1 MFKVS
6 NKTQEQQWSGDF
18 IVNFGYISHFFIVVF
33 LLLSLDKSV
42 LASNLTCKLLATL
55 LVNH

>member
-1 MFKVS
+1 MFKVG
-6 NKTQEQQWSGDF
+6 NKTQERRWSGDF

-42 LASNLTCKLLATL
+42 LASNLTC
-55 LVNH
+55 